1 MRNFVRKLQK
11 ITYIFGLYA
20 PAKAKD
26 SGEFPLSQRTRE
38 LMLMHW
44 PANAAQ
50 PGGYLIFHHEIWR
63 SFAGDAG
70 CA

>member
-50 PGGYLIFHHEIWR
+50 PG
-63 SFAGDAG
+63 
-70 CA
+70 